1 MLCTS
6 GFVNDVVF
14 SYNRTKGPE
23 SQTMPRGGTRAKSAV
38 SKYLVCDATNF
49 MLVTV
54 LRVNELHHSSWSVAG
69 VGSRNRSY
77 VIHNNSLL
85 FSTRQNAASLPVA
98 WRQHC
103 FFVDDASDIR
113 GNRSASAQRHTQH
126 CNYSG
131 NNAHND
137 ASHATRCCLLSGNV
151 SLFVCLLTH
160 IRHCQQGLYGDR

>member
-103 FFVDDASDIR
+103 FFSSTTRLISV
-113 GNRSASAQRHTQH
+113 GTGQPVRSATRNTAITLATTHTMMRRMRH
-126 CNYSG
+126 
-131 NNAHND
+131 A
-137 ASHATRCCLLSGNV
+137 V
-151 SLFVCLLTH
+151 VF
-160 IRHCQQGLYGDR
+160 